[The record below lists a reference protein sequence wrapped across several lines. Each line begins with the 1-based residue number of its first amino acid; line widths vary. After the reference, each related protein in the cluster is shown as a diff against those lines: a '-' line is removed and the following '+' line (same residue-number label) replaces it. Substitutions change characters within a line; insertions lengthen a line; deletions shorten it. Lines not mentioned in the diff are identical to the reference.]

1 MKTGVV
7 YAKAFSANGWRVD
20 SSFHLSDSN
29 VLYSLLDSCPYK
41 QSTIDGIKKDC
52 FFGNIFTR
60 VFVKDAEH
68 GVPYMTASDMV
79 KAEPLSG
86 RFLSKKQVASLSNLI
101 LHKNWILISCSGTI
115 GNVVYTNEQFDEVV
129 ATHDLIRLLPDE
141 TKTKGG
147 VLYAYLASRYGYI
160 MLTQSRFGGVVK
172 HINPSHVSQIPIP
185 KFPAEFQN
193 KIDAQIKEAAALRV
207 EANKLLEEAKTLLIK
222 EAGLRELTPED
233 YDYYGPRVSGRKV
246 SCFVRNKKDIDTTT
260 INAFNHSERI
270 RKTKAS
276 MPCQTVPL
284 KDVLLGGDTFS
295 SYSVPSIEVK
305 PEHGIMF
312 INQKDIFDNI
322 VKGKWVS
329 KRNVSLDKLVE
340 YGEVIVACDGTLGES
355 ELFCRTLFANEDL
368 QGALISTHFI
378 RMKTN
383 EFVPSG
389 YLYAWLSS
397 DYGFRFIRNCQAGT
411 KLCHPIPKMF
421 LQIPVPILAKEIMN
435 AIDEKVRNAH
445 TLRYKANCLER
456 SAIEAVEKEIDSW
469 SK

>member
-1 MKTGVV
+1 MKAGVV

-41 QSTIDGIKKDC
+41 QTTIDGIKKDC

-147 VLYAYLASRYGYI
+147 VLYAYLASHYGYI

-185 KFPAEFQN
+185 QFPAEFQN

-207 EANKLLEEAKTLLIK
+207 EANKLLEEAKRKVEEFVGVVFNKQTGYKTQSVSIQDVHKSFQLRLDPPAIISDSIK
-222 EAGLRELTPED
+222 IMDRIKNSTVQLGDCKVDVWYPGVFKRTYTKNGVPYIKGSELMMTDPFKRCERLSKSRTPNIEQLYLKED
-233 YDYYGPRVSGRKV
+233 YILITCAGACGDVKLITKEYEKQNSIGSPDIVRVKSND
-246 SCFVRNKKDIDTTT
+246 SLFT
-260 INAFNHSERI
+260 HSYLFAYL
-270 RKTKAS
+270 KTKLAYEYMQS
-276 MPCQTVPL
+276 M
-284 KDVLLGGDTFS
+284 KYG
-295 SYSVPSIEVK
+295 SVIERFDADHVRSIPIVK
-305 PEHGIMF
+305 PTKEL
-312 INQKDIFDNI
+312 
-322 VKGKWVS
+322 S
-329 KRNVSLDKLVE
+329 E
-340 YGEVIVACDGTLGES
+340 EVT
-355 ELFCRTLFANEDL
+355 
-368 QGALISTHFI
+368 ALIDKYKDCT
-378 RMKTN
+378 
-383 EFVPSG
+383 
-389 YLYAWLSS
+389 Y
-397 DYGFRFIRNCQAGT
+397 
-411 KLCHPIPKMF
+411 
-421 LQIPVPILAKEIMN
+421 N
-435 AIDEKVRNAH
+435 A
-445 TLRYKANCLER
+445 YCLER
-456 SAIEAVEKEIDSW
+456 SAIKAVEDEIDSW
-469 SK
+469 GK

>member
-1 MKTGVV
+1 MKTGII
-7 YAKAFSANGWRVD
+7 
-20 SSFHLSDSN
+20 SSTDCRAHLRFDGSYHLSDSVVYERIISKHN
-29 VLYSLLDSCPYK
+29 HVPLHSLCSK
-41 QSTIDGIKKDC
+41 
-52 FFGNIFTR
+52 IFTSAR
-60 VFVKDAEH
+60 
-68 GVPYMTASDMV
+68 
-79 KAEPLSG
+79 G
-86 RFLSKKQVASLSNLI
+86 RR
-101 LHKNWILISCSGTI
+101 
-115 GNVVYTNEQFDEVV
+115 VYTNSSKGYPFLSNSDVVSSDPFATCKYNSIKYSNDKDSFLKEGMIVTGRVGAIGQTAYINKEFEQKNAIESDNI
-129 ATHDLIRLLPDE
+129 IRIICNDDIPN
-141 TKTKGG
+141 GY
-147 VLYAYLASRYGYI
+147 VYSYLASKVGNV
-160 MLTQSRFGGVVK
+160 MFWKHAAGGVQPY
-172 HINPSHVSQIPIP
+172 ITDGMVSQIPIP
-185 KFPAEFQN
+185 QFPAEFQS
-193 KIDAQIKEAAALRV
+193 KIDKQIKDAAALRV
-207 EANKLLEEAKTLLIK
+207 DANKLLEEARTLLLK
-222 EAGLRELTPED
+222 DAGLKDLTPED

-246 SCFVRNKKDIDTTT
+246 SCFVRNKKDIDTIT

-368 QGALISTHFI
+368 QGALMSTHFI

-383 EFVPSG
+383 ESVPSG

-435 AIDEKVRNAH
+435 AIDEKVPNAL
-445 TLRYKANCLER
+445 TLRYKANTLER
-456 SAIEAVEKEIDSW
+456 SAIKAVEQEIDGW
-469 SK
+469 GK